1 MPFEVPKITSVIL
14 CQNISEIFFI
24 VLCGIST
31 ISDNSIYQ
39 WITFPSTCGLQLIIM
54 LKYNYYVRKY
64 YRDVYQITK
73 MKFIVILGLCLL
85 TGLGI
90 WYNVFMISH
99 NNFSAQIIALH
110 NFTIFLG
117 WIIFVVGIGVLNNIL
132 FTRKAIDYYTSNR
145 NSIDMNNLSPSTV
158 Q

>member
-1 MPFEVPKITSVIL
+1 MPFEVSKITNVVL

-39 WITFPSTCGLQLIIM
+39 WITFPSTCGLQLLIM

-64 YRDVYQITK
+64 YKDVNQIK
-73 MKFIVILGLCLL
+73 KIKIILIIGLCLI

-90 WYNVFMISH
+90 WYNVFMIRN
-99 NNFSAQIIALH
+99 NNFSAQTIALH

-117 WIIFVVGIGVLNNIL
+117 WFIFVVGIGVLNKML
-132 FTRKAIDYYTSNR
+132 FTRQAIDYYTSSR
-145 NSIDMNNLSPSTV
+145 NSIEMNNIAPSTV